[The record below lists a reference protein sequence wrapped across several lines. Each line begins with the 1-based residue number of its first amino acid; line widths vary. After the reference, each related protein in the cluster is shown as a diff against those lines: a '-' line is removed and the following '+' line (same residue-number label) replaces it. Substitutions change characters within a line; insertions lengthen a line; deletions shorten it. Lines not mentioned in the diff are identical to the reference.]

1 MDLSA
6 LFNKVFN
13 SKLVDKNIL
22 VTILLLILVG
32 LNLLGIDINYL
43 SQSLYVL
50 VTLVIINIF
59 ITIVLYPITSYRLKT
74 ITESLQQI
82 QELSELIEDSK
93 EDYDFIKSKITYL
106 DENMRYIIRIINDLS
121 EELKGLPNI
130 KALKLILEL
139 RTIGL
144 WNEFFRECLKYTLT
158 FQRESS
164 EVVLDTFKNNIDD
177 IHKNYIDFI
186 KRNVKIYDLHE
197 DVSEQLNNKINNT
210 KDIIINELSKDKKI
224 DEKLYIISILL
235 KSLQEDINAIILDY
249 LRSIQANIL

>member
-6 LFNKVFN
+6 LFEKVFN
-13 SKLVDKNIL
+13 SKLFDKNIL

-74 ITESLQQI
+74 ITDSLQQI

-139 RTIGL
+139 RTRGL
-144 WNEFFRECLKYTLT
+144 WNELFRECLKYTLT
-158 FQRESS
+158 YQRESA
-164 EVVLDTFKNNIDD
+164 EVVLDTFKNNIDE
-177 IHKNYIDFI
+177 IHKNYVDFI
-186 KRNVKIYDLHE
+186 KRNIKNYDLHE
-197 DVSEQLNNKINNT
+197 NISEQLNNKINSN
-210 KDIIINELSKDKKI
+210 KDIIINELGKDKKI

-235 KSLQEDINAIILDY
+235 KSLQEDINAILLEY